1 MKYFSL
7 DFLFLDAVCEILGNN
22 QCFHRDRSGVDSLHK
37 TMLCPFFSQGTS
49 NSKNIYVVS
58 YYNFA

>member
-7 DFLFLDAVCEILGNN
+7 DFLLLDVVCEILGSN
-22 QCFHRDRSGVDSLHK
+22 QCFHHDKSGVDSLHK
-37 TMLCPFFSQGTS
+37 AMLCPFFSQGTL